1 MENKPIKR
9 NENIVILSREHHDGL
24 LFAWKLRQG
33 QKHGIVPERMAP
45 YVSYFWESHLLEH
58 FREEETLLFD
68 KVDSPLVTKAREQH
82 ESIKALIAT
91 IAGGEVG
98 NATVYSQLADAITD
112 HIRFEERE
120 LFPYLES
127 TLSEDQLSQVG
138 AVLEQLHAVPAK
150 DDYADAVWI
159 REKGT
164 LPSR

>member
-1 MENKPIKR
+1 MENKPLKR

-33 QKHGIVPERMAP
+33 QKHGIAPERMAP

-68 KVDSPLVTKAREQH
+68 KVDSPLVTRARAEHAAVKQLV
-82 ESIKALIAT
+82 AA

-98 NATVYSQLADAITD
+98 NATVYNQLADAITD

-120 LFPYLES
+120 LFPHLEN
-127 TLSEDQLSQVG
+127 TLSEDQLAQVG

-150 DDYADAVWI
+150 DDYADAFWI
-159 REKGT
+159 QEKGHT
-164 LPSR
+164 PV